1 MEMAII
7 YFGISQS
14 IFAGIFTF
22 FFKRP
27 SSIADKI
34 LGGWF
39 LTISLMFILNLL
51 KKTSQ
56 IAIDLWPISVN
67 VAMAYPICL
76 FLYTRYITKEY
87 KKFDRKDL
95 FHFIPILIGIMIVSI
110 FYNPK
115 ITNLNEF
122 AEHYSNLVLPRNI
135 VGWFFNICLWG
146 YSIVALIIVYRYKK
160 KIRHVYSF
168 KSYKINLIWLQFVI
182 ITFLILYH
190 FIIIVSAFQIDMAV
204 FNNIELFRSGTLLIF
219 LYILSFG
226 GLQQKQL
233 ISENEEIN
241 LNTIVS
247 LQKSTDTQ
255 YLKSSL
261 KDEQAEE
268 YLKRLVDFMN
278 TSGIWKDNE
287 LSIAK
292 VADHSGISRHHIT
305 QILNQYLQKN
315 FNTFVNEYRVEHAKQ
330 MFGLKNYANWS
341 ILAIAYECGF
351 NSKATFNS
359 FFKKY
364 TGITPSEYKNRI
376 REELI

>member
-1 MEMAII
+1 M
-7 YFGISQS
+7 
-14 IFAGIFTF
+14 FT
-22 FFKRP
+22 R
-27 SSIADKI
+27 
-34 LGGWF
+34 
-39 LTISLMFILNLL
+39 
-51 KKTSQ
+51 
-56 IAIDLWPISVN
+56 
-67 VAMAYPICL
+67 
-76 FLYTRYITKEY
+76 
-87 KKFDRKDL
+87 
-95 FHFIPILIGIMIVSI
+95 
-110 FYNPK
+110 
-115 ITNLNEF
+115 
-122 AEHYSNLVLPRNI
+122 
-135 VGWFFNICLWG
+135 
-146 YSIVALIIVYRYKK
+146 
-160 KIRHVYSF
+160 F
-168 KSYKINLIWLQFVI
+168 KSYKINLMWLQFVI
-182 ITFLILYH
+182 VTFLILYH
-190 FIIIVSAFQIDMAV
+190 FIIIVSAFQIDMAL

-241 LNTIVS
+241 LNTIIS

-268 YLKRLVDFMN
+268 YLKKLVDFMN

-305 QILNQYLQKN
+305 QILNQYMQKN
-315 FNTFVNEYRVEHAKQ
+315 FNTFVNEYRVEHAKY
-330 MFGLKNYANWS
+330 MFGLKNYDNWS